1 MTGEKCLTE
10 CQEEEGE
17 HKHYKCTTSQD
28 APQHCGNWDVRQ
40 EHKMAL
46 EYDDQN
52 RVCAGPCE
60 DRDGDMVCTVV
71 QWAWDEDSQQS
82 QLETTFGYCG
92 ASKGNMARTI
102 GIVVGCLA
110 AAVLI
115 IVIVAFVMV
124 KNKGYF
130 RANTQEQQ

>member
-1 MTGEKCLTE
+1 M
-10 CQEEEGE
+10 
-17 HKHYKCTTSQD
+17 SQD
-28 APQHCGNWDVRQ
+28 HGL
-40 EHKMAL
+40 AL
-46 EYDDQN
+46 EYDDQD
-52 RVCAGPCE
+52 RVCAGPCQ
-60 DRDGDMVCTVV
+60 DRDGDQVCTVV
-71 QWAWDEDSQQS
+71 QWAWDEDRQQS

-92 ASKGNMARTI
+92 AGKDNMARTI

-115 IVIVAFVMV
+115 IVIVAVVMC